1 MARERSDAG
10 LFGPGS
16 VTWRVHGSPVMLIG
30 GLRALILQALHP
42 LALAGVVEHSD
53 FRARPLH
60 RLRRTAEYVATV
72 TFADTAAA
80 RAAGEHVRHVH
91 TFVHGTDPVTGRPYS
106 AQDPDTL
113 LWVHCVEAHSFLA
126 AYRAYG
132 GSLTAAEQDRYLAE
146 SARSAALVGIPP
158 AAVPAST
165 AAMRAYFAAV
175 RDLLIASDAARATI
189 RFVVRP
195 PLTRELLALQPAL
208 RLTAAAAV
216 GLVPRDLRRL
226 AGIDRPW
233 VVDAATHVSVTAAA
247 RTITAA
253 LRLPVAEAGVR
264 RAQRAMVGG
273 RRAA

>member
-247 RTITAA
+247 RTTQIA
-253 LRLPVAEAGVR
+253 LRLPLAEAGMR
-264 RAQRAMVGG
+264 RAQRAMVG
-273 RRAA
+273 

>member
-1 MARERSDAG
+1 
-10 LFGPGS
+10 
-16 VTWRVHGSPVMLIG
+16 MLIG

-126 AYRAYG
+126 AYRAYA
-132 GSLTAAEQDRYLAE
+132 GSLTAAEQDGYLAE
-146 SARSAALVGIPP
+146 SARAAALVGIPP
-158 AAVPAST
+158 GDVPAT
-165 AAMRAYFAAV
+165 AADMREYFAGMLPALCV
-175 RDLLIASDAARATI
+175 SQAAHEAI
-189 RFVVRP
+189 QFVARP
-195 PLTRELLALQPAL
+195 PATRVLLPLLPAL
-208 RLTAAAAV
+208 RLSATAAV
-216 GLVPRDLRRL
+216 TIVPRHLRRM
-226 AGIDRPW
+226 AGIDRAR
-233 VVDAATHVSVTAAA
+233 VLDAAAYVPVLAAA
-247 RTITAA
+247 RTVALA
-253 LRLPVAEAGVR
+253 LRLPGADVGLRQAR
-264 RAQRAMVGG
+264 RALTS
-273 RRAA
+273 RAA